1 MQKYVISMHLYA
13 VSSQKYENILKN
25 MQICVNILAQYAKI
39 CKQDMQKYT
48 CKQDM
53 QKEGQLV
60 GVIPKEVLKEVGSV
74 GIKVFTV
81 IKARKI
87 LTTVLN
93 LFIPVI
99 K

>member
-1 MQKYVISMHLYA
+1 M
-13 VSSQKYENILKN
+13 
-25 MQICVNILAQYAKI
+25 
-39 CKQDMQKYT
+39 
-48 CKQDM
+48 
-53 QKEGQLV
+53 